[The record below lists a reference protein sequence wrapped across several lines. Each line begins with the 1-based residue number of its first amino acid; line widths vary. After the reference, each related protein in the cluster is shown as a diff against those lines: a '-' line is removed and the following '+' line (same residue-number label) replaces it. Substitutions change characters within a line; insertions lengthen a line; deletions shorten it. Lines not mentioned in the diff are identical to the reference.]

1 MIALGLALAVVS
13 ALALNFGYYR
23 QHQAA
28 SAMPPL
34 TLRHPI
40 ASLRLLF
47 TNLHWLVGMVTGL
60 AGWVLY
66 VAALAIAPLSLV
78 QAASAGGVGLLA
90 LLSWRAA
97 GGRRPRTEV
106 LGIVLATAG
115 LALLAASLAGGHPT
129 SDEGTW
135 AGVAAWTAA
144 SIAAASGLT
153 FWALRRRSRGAALG
167 LAAGALYAA
176 GDTATKAVFPGG
188 AHLVLIPT
196 VLCLHGL
203 AFVALQLGFQRGS
216 PLETAGT
223 ATLLTNALPIAA
235 GTILYGESLGSGIFA
250 LFRLLAFASVVAG
263 AAALSLGGAGRTDA
277 RDVPRGT
284 AAETSV
290 SDTAV
295 RRRTPAGLSS
305 GCA

>member
-1 MIALGLALAVVS
+1 MAAALGWGALAASSLVIGAWLALVREWP
-13 ALALNFGYYR
+13 G
-23 QHQAA
+23 
-28 SAMPPL
+28 
-34 TLRHPI
+34 
-40 ASLRLLF
+40 
-47 TNLHWLVGMVTGL
+47 WLVGLVLSFG
-60 AGWVLY
+60 AG
-66 VAALAIAPLSLV
+66 AL
-78 QAASAGGVGLLA
+78 
-90 LLSWRAA
+90 
-97 GGRRPRTEV
+97 
-106 LGIVLATAG
+106 
-115 LALLAASLAGGHPT
+115 
-129 SDEGTW
+129 
-135 AGVAAWTAA
+135 
-144 SIAAASGLT
+144 IAAVSYELAQESFDLGDQGIT
-153 FWALRRRSRGAALG
+153 ALG

-188 AHLVLIPT
+188 AHLVLIPA